1 MWCSGV
7 YLWISW
13 RRRTWWSVG
22 GFLHI
27 IIWASVGDVFSWS
40 SLRFICAFI
49 ELVGIWWVYFYV
61 RVGDVYMW
69 MFGASG
75 SHECFCES
83 GLGWVTLD
91 HLRRKSNSLK
101 GLGLCICDLEHWKCV
116 CSECWKFVSVCLMVG
131 LKFLVACAYWH
142 VGKSACIIIEVGPF
156 SGIFWTCEGILYTCL
171 GCAVWLHVFLVIFR
185 NYGYVLVCVKVGL
198 WLFYWI
204 VLYHR
209 RAVGWWCV
217 VYMNCILEDSGF
229 FFFFSVSIWERWIL

>member
-13 RRRTWWSVG
+13 CRRTWWSVG

-27 IIWASVGDVFSWS
+27 IIWSSVGDMFSWS

-91 HLRRKSNSLK
+91 HLRSKSNSLK

-116 CSECWKFVSVCLMVG
+116 CSECWKFMSVCLMVG

-156 SGIFWTCEGILYTCL
+156 SGILDVWRDPLYMFGVCRVIACVFGDFQELWVCTCVCEGGSMNILL
-171 GCAVWLHVFLVIFR
+171 DSAVSQMCSWLV
-185 NYGYVLVCVKVGL
+185 VCGL
-198 WLFYWI
+198 YE
-204 VLYHR
+204 LY
-209 RAVGWWCV
+209 
-217 VYMNCILEDSGF
+217 SG
-229 FFFFSVSIWERWIL
+229 R

>member
-156 SGIFWTCEGILYTCL
+156 SGILDVWRDPLYMFGVCRVIACVFGDFQGLWVCTCVCEGGSMTILLDSAVSQTCS
-171 GCAVWLHVFLVIFR
+171 WLV
-185 NYGYVLVCVKVGL
+185 VCGL
-198 WLFYWI
+198 YE
-204 VLYHR
+204 LY
-209 RAVGWWCV
+209 
-217 VYMNCILEDSGF
+217 SG
-229 FFFFSVSIWERWIL
+229 R